1 MTVLAVAGVG
11 LIVLTVGDVALLHV
25 TRSRYF
31 WYKSWFMPNT
41 TSFEYVLHLLPH
53 WNWDAAVN
61 ASVDVWAFSNAHKV
75 ELFVNGA
82 CQVLVMHTAALCA
95 IQLDSTVVVIRAWS
109 RTPLTLI
116 PNGQM

>member
-11 LIVLTVGDVALLHV
+11 LIVLTVGEVVLSHV
-25 TRSRYF
+25 THSRYF

-53 WNWDAAVN
+53 WNWDPAIN

-75 ELFVNGA
+75 ELFVNSA
-82 CQVLVMHTAALCA
+82 SQVLVMHTGTLCA
-95 IQLDSTVVVIRAWS
+95 IQHDSRVVVSRA
-109 RTPLTLI
+109 
-116 PNGQM
+116 